1 MTKIFTKLRSLVDD
15 ALNERSPIIEQD
27 TTLMAAPVERELFDH
42 RILYIEEDMV
52 NRMLRA
58 AFRNHW
64 LIYSVTFEFEPNN
77 QVFLSIITKWGNVI
91 NVEFTIEDVWFDDYS
106 SSFAIKLDTANI
118 DTGGFILNSILHLLG
133 NWCLSLFG
141 IFFNPIAIGRLGS
154 TVRFEKKGILQFD
167 LVPNSRIKKFI
178 PLPERHVGSTGP
190 VLLGNPKTGQ
200 SVLQLDYYAFHDPVD
215 TFTVPD
221 VPTRTSWVRSI
232 DIAAVLLLPIG
243 VWITF
248 IILHHYLPTETLEF
262 SFSTYFLISLGI
274 FIISFL
280 VMNIPRY
287 VYMYVDSRKQWQ
299 SAFVHNNIKIQ
310 LRKLHRRIFMQQ
322 ASLSTDCDECV
333 ASQSQE
339 RIKQLLL
346 QIRDKRFL
354 ANRLK
359 IADDDRARKQ
369 KVKFIIAYIGCTLIE
384 LISLHDALPI

>member
-91 NVEFTIEDVWFDDYS
+91 TVEFTIEDVWFDDYS

-141 IFFNPIAIGRLGS
+141 IFFNPIAISRLGS
-154 TVRFEKKGILQFD
+154 TVRFEKKGIIQFD

-190 VLLGNPKTGQ
+190 VLLGNPRTGQ
-200 SVLQLDYYAFHDPVD
+200 SVLQLDYYAFHDPVN

-221 VPTRTSWVRSI
+221 VPTRTSWLRSI

-248 IILHHYLPTETLEF
+248 VILHHYLPTETLEF

-322 ASLSTDCDECV
+322 ASLSTDCDECI

-384 LISLHDALPI
+384 LMLLMN

>member
-77 QVFLSIITKWGNVI
+77 QVFLSIITKWGNVF

-369 KVKFIIAYIGCTLIE
+369 KVKFSIAYIGCTLIE
-384 LISLHDALPI
+384 LMLLMN

>member
-339 RIKQLLL
+339 RI
-346 QIRDKRFL
+346 
-354 ANRLK
+354 
-359 IADDDRARKQ
+359 
-369 KVKFIIAYIGCTLIE
+369 
-384 LISLHDALPI
+384 

>member
-42 RILYIEEDMV
+42 RILYIEEDLV

-384 LISLHDALPI
+384 LMLLMN

>member
-118 DTGGFILNSILHLLG
+118 DTGGVILNSILHLLG

-384 LISLHDALPI
+384 LMLLMN

>member
-248 IILHHYLPTETLEF
+248 IILHHYLLTETLEF

-384 LISLHDALPI
+384 LMLLMN

>member
-106 SSFAIKLDTANI
+106 SSFAVKLDTANI

-141 IFFNPIAIGRLGS
+141 IFFNPIAISRLGS
-154 TVRFEKKGILQFD
+154 TVRFEKKGIIQFD

-190 VLLGNPKTGQ
+190 VLLGNPRTGQ
-200 SVLQLDYYAFHDPVD
+200 SVLQLDYYAFHDPVN

-221 VPTRTSWVRSI
+221 VPTRTSWLRSI

-248 IILHHYLPTETLEF
+248 VILHHYLPTETLEF

-322 ASLSTDCDECV
+322 ASLSTDCDECI

-384 LISLHDALPI
+384 LMLLMN

>member
-27 TTLMAAPVERELFDH
+27 TTLMAASVERELFDH

-322 ASLSTDCDECV
+322 ASLTTDCDECV

-384 LISLHDALPI
+384 LMLLMN

>member
-178 PLPERHVGSTGP
+178 PLPERHIGSTGP

-299 SAFVHNNIKIQ
+299 SAFVHNNINIQ

-384 LISLHDALPI
+384 LMLLMN

>member
-167 LVPNSRIKKFI
+167 LVPSSRIKKFI

-215 TFTVPD
+215 TFTVSD

-384 LISLHDALPI
+384 LMLLMN

>member
-232 DIAAVLLLPIG
+232 DIAALLLLPIG

-384 LISLHDALPI
+384 LMLLMN